1 MCIIIIHVYMYMYIH
16 LQIALVKWTES
27 VGLTLVDRGLV
38 SMTTEGPGGEQSHY
52 EILQLFPFTS
62 ERKRMGIVV
71 RVSRDT
77 CIRKIV
83 YFPKPERLFYQYCGV
98 M

>member
-1 MCIIIIHVYMYMYIH
+1 MYIH

-62 ERKRMGIVV
+62 EKKRMGIVV
-71 RVSRDT
+71 RVSRDNIFCFIST
-77 CIRKIV
+77 VVSCDCIMHI
-83 YFPKPERLFYQYCGV
+83 